1 MVIDGMEEEDGS
13 YDGGAVSDDDEL
25 EEGAVGDLETEI
37 VQPDLTDNFIFG
49 TEFEKV
55 VDYDHYLDEKNPWH
69 EDLVKPL
76 FDAQIIG
83 FHWMIDQHEKGGGLV
98 GDKVG
103 CGKVLPP
110 SSHCLCR

>member
-1 MVIDGMEEEDGS
+1 MVIDEMEEEDGS
-13 YDGGAVSDDDEL
+13 YDGGAVSDDDKL
-25 EEGAVGDLETEI
+25 EEGAVGDLKTEI

-55 VDYDHYLDEKNPWH
+55 GEYDHYLDEKNPWH

-83 FHWMIDQHEKGGGLV
+83 FRWMADQHEKGGGLV

-110 SSHCLCR
+110 S